1 MTSPLSDVS
10 YSDVKRAYERISKTV
25 KRTAVFEFD
34 EFNATYG
41 RNFFFKAE
49 SMQITGS
56 FKIRGGLNAVS
67 SSNIFQSLNN
77 AAKVGNSRKSI
88 QVPVQ
93 GILVLITSTR
103 SEGSGESAHMRRL
116 TRALAAHIQA

>member
-34 EFNATYG
+34 EFNAKFG

-67 SSNIFQSLNN
+67 SSNIFQSIQWVILEK
-77 AAKVGNSRKSI
+77 AI

-93 GILVLITSTR
+93 GILVIIASTG

-116 TRALAAHIQA
+116 ASALAAHIHKA

>member
-67 SSNIFQSLNN
+67 WPNYL
-77 AAKVGNSRKSI
+77 
-88 QVPVQ
+88 
-93 GILVLITSTR
+93 
-103 SEGSGESAHMRRL
+103 
-116 TRALAAHIQA
+116 